1 MSSDKGGFLKGG
13 TTSEEAINSV
23 CIRLLLIVAWVSLP
37 QESSEWRAEPC
48 PTLGLRIRP
57 ASVSAAG

>member
-23 CIRLLLIVAWVSLP
+23 YIQLLLIVAWVSLP

-48 PTLGLRIRP
+48 TTLGLRNRP
-57 ASVSAAG
+57 AGVSATG